1 MADIPKDKPVAMFC
15 NVGHRAGLGASIL
28 LREGCREV
36 YNVLGSMTAW
46 KAAGYPISTE

>member
-1 MADIPKDKPVAMFC
+1 MSDIPKYKPVAMFC

-46 KAAGYPISTE
+46 MAAGYPITTE